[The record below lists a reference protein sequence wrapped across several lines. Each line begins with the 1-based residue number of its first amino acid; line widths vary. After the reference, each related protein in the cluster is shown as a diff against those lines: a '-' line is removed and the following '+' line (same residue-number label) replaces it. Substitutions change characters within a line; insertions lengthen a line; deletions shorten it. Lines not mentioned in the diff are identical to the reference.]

1 MAPSA
6 ISNASPATG
15 SHGEGMDI
23 FTKKGA
29 DTVNLAVGA
38 ANGKSTIP
46 TLPDFATKEEEQ
58 KYHKEHLVA
67 AFRVFAAN
75 GFDEGLSGHMSLRD
89 PIDPQTF
96 WINPYTM
103 HFADITVSDLV
114 RVTEDAEV
122 VHGAHAVNAAGFAI
136 HSEIHKAHPWV
147 NAVCHAHSTAGKA
160 YSAFGKPLP
169 PLTQDSLKFYGHHSI
184 LHEYGGPVLST
195 DEGRAIAGV
204 IGDDTNIVILRNHGL
219 LSVGATIDEACYW
232 FCSFDKCCQAQL
244 LIDAASAFHGEPS
257 RIDEEVAVKSAKIL
271 GARNRGW
278 LHFQAYYSNMVKKTN
293 GSFLQ

>member
-96 WINPYTM
+96 WINP
-103 HFADITVSDLV
+103 
-114 RVTEDAEV
+114 
-122 VHGAHAVNAAGFAI
+122 
-136 HSEIHKAHPWV
+136 
-147 NAVCHAHSTAGKA
+147 
-160 YSAFGKPLP
+160 
-169 PLTQDSLKFYGHHSI
+169 
-184 LHEYGGPVLST
+184 
-195 DEGRAIAGV
+195 
-204 IGDDTNIVILRNHGL
+204 
-219 LSVGATIDEACYW
+219 
-232 FCSFDKCCQAQL
+232 
-244 LIDAASAFHGEPS
+244 
-257 RIDEEVAVKSAKIL
+257 
-271 GARNRGW
+271 
-278 LHFQAYYSNMVKKTN
+278 
-293 GSFLQ
+293 